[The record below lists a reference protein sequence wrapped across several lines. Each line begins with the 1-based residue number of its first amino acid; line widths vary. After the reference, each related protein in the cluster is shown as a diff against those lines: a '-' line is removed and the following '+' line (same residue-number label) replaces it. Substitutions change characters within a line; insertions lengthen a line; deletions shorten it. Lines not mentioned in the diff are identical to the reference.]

1 MNKAEKYGRK
11 TIILVYILGL
21 LGMVGIILAINI
33 TGNHAGYIM
42 HSGDYIN
49 ISNRWTLDEAGMEPA
64 DLSRLGEYMNE
75 ETGILS
81 IYYRLPR
88 MDSDESLVYRS
99 KDVYTKLL
107 IGSEILYETD
117 VPQSDLY
124 NRSPG
129 NLWNDVTIKS
139 QYSEALVELQIFMVY
154 DTDAITVDSTMW
166 GDKADI
172 VLGLFSKKVLGISV
186 SVLMLAI
193 GIVLI
198 ILDFLPTYRRAKK
211 HHGMIWLGIYAM
223 LMGLWSLIETNV
235 MQFLVD
241 DVRILQLIDNMVM
254 IADNMPLL
262 IYLDCEYGI
271 FKNRFMRIFG
281 YADSAFILIS
291 VIVQLSGVSDLH
303 YMLPGAVLALMVFSV
318 ALFIWVIHKLMSMR
332 KDDSPIAGCA
342 LQLSGICA
350 LWLFGFCE
358 SLRLTHADQMDRA
371 EFIRIGMLIFVICF
385 AISSQIE
392 TYKIIENGLKFDI
405 ISNLAYSDGLTG
417 LGNRTAYL
425 EQLEQYAGG
434 EEGISQL
441 GIVFLDVN
449 NLKKVNDN
457 QGHDKGD
464 ELITI
469 AARIISDSFGRFG
482 KAYRIGGDE
491 FCVLMTGGS
500 LQVNYERALEDF
512 KILVDEANKAKWYT
526 YEIQIA
532 NGFAIC
538 NEISK
543 KNIDETIMMADD
555 AMYINKNLLKR
566 G

>member
-1 MNKAEKYGRK
+1 MNKAEQYGRK
-11 TIILVYILGL
+11 TIILVYVLGL
-21 LGMVGIILAINI
+21 LGMLGIVLAINI
-33 TGNHAGYIM
+33 TGNQAGEIKHSSEYI
-42 HSGDYIN
+42 DITDQ
-49 ISNRWTLDEAGMEPA
+49 WTLDENSLEPV

-81 IYYRLPR
+81 IYYKLPR
-88 MDSDESLVYRS
+88 MEHDETLVYRS

-107 IGSEILYETD
+107 IGSEILFETN
-117 VPQSDLY
+117 VPQSNLY

-129 NLWNDVTIKS
+129 NLWNEVTIHP
-139 QYSEALVELQIFMVY
+139 QYSEALVELQVFMVY
-154 DTDAITVDSTMW
+154 DTDAITIDSTMW

-172 VLGLFSKKVLGISV
+172 ILGLFGKKTVGISV
-186 SVLMLAI
+186 SIFMIVI
-193 GIVLI
+193 GIVLMVF
-198 ILDFLPTYRRAKK
+198 DFLPIYRRAKS
-211 HHGMIWLGIYAM
+211 HHGLIWLGIYSV

-235 MQFLVD
+235 MQFLVT
-241 DVRILQLIDNMVM
+241 DVRILQLIDNMIM

-271 FKNRFMRIFG
+271 FKNRLIRIYG
-281 YADSAFILIS
+281 YADVTFILIC

-303 YMLPGAVLALMVFSV
+303 YMLPGAVLALMAFSII
-318 ALFIWVIHKLMSMR
+318 LFVWVIQKLVHMW
-332 KDDSPIAGCA
+332 KDNMQITGCA

-358 SLRLTHADQMDRA
+358 SFRLTRADQMDRA

-434 EEGISQL
+434 EEELEHL

-457 QGHDKGD
+457 QGHEKGD

-482 KAYRIGGDE
+482 KTYRIGGDE
-491 FCVLMTGGS
+491 FCVLMTGDD
-500 LQVNYERALEDF
+500 LQEHYEKALSEF
-512 KILVDEANKAKWYT
+512 RMLIDEANKAKWYT

-543 KNIDETIMMADD
+543 KNIDETIMTADD
-555 AMYINKNLLKR
+555 AMYVNKNLLKR

>member
-1 MNKAEKYGRK
+1 MNKAEVYGRK
-11 TIILVYILGL
+11 IIILLYIFGL
-21 LGMVGIILAINI
+21 LGMLGIILAIYI
-33 TGNHAGYIM
+33 TGNHVGYIN
-42 HSGDYIN
+42 HDGDYTD
-49 ISNRWTLDEAGMEPA
+49 ISDRWTLDEAGMEPA
-64 DLSRLGEYMNE
+64 DLSRLGQYMDE
-75 ETGILS
+75 ETGVLS
-81 IYYRLPR
+81 IYYRLPY
-88 MDSDESLVYRS
+88 MDSDETLMYRS
-99 KDVYTKLL
+99 KDVYTRLL

-117 VPQSDLY
+117 VPQSALY

-129 NLWNDVTIKS
+129 NLWNDVVIKS

-172 VLGLFSKKVLGISV
+172 VLGLFGRKILGISV

-198 ILDFLPTYRRAKK
+198 VLDFLPTYRRAKK
-211 HHGMIWLGIYAM
+211 HHGMIWLGIYSM

-235 MQFLVD
+235 LQFIVVD
-241 DVRILQLIDNMVM
+241 ARILQLIDNMIM

-281 YADSAFILIS
+281 YAEAAFIVTS
-291 VIVQLSGVSDLH
+291 VIVQLSGMWDMH

-318 ALFIWVIHKLMSMR
+318 ELFIWVIHKLMSMW
-332 KDDSPIAGCA
+332 KDNSPIACCA

-358 SLRLTHADQMDRA
+358 SLRLTRADQMDRA

-425 EQLEQYAGG
+425 EQLEQYAGD
-434 EEGISQL
+434 EAGISQL

-449 NLKKVNDN
+449 NLKQVNDN
-457 QGHDKGD
+457 QGHEKGD

-469 AARIISDSFGRFG
+469 ASRIISDSFGRFG

-491 FCVLMTGGS
+491 FCVLMTGNS
-500 LQVNYERALEDF
+500 VQVNYEKALADF
-512 KILVDEANKAKWYT
+512 RMLIDEANKAKWYT

-532 NGFAIC
+532 NGFATC
-538 NEISK
+538 DDISK

-555 AMYINKNLLKR
+555 AMYANKNLLKR

>member
-1 MNKAEKYGRK
+1 M
-11 TIILVYILGL
+11 I
-21 LGMVGIILAINI
+21 GIILAIRI
-33 TGNHAGYIM
+33 TGNQTGYLK
-42 HSGDYIN
+42 HTGDYFD
-49 ISNRWTLDEAGMEPA
+49 ISDRWTLDEAGEEPV
-64 DLSRLGEYMNE
+64 DLSKLGEYMNE
-75 ETGILS
+75 ETGVLS
-81 IYYRLPR
+81 IYYRLPHMER
-88 MDSDESLVYRS
+88 DESLVYRS

-107 IGSEILYETD
+107 IDNELLYETD

-129 NLWNDVTIKS
+129 NLWNEVTIKS
-139 QYSEALVELQIFMVY
+139 QYSEALAELQIFMVY

-172 VLGLFSKKVLGISV
+172 VLGLFGRKVLGISV

-198 ILDFLPTYRRAKK
+198 VLDFLPSYRRAKSN
-211 HHGMIWLGIYAM
+211 HGMVWLGIYSI

-235 MQFLVD
+235 MQFLVTD
-241 DVRILQLIDNMVM
+241 ARILQLIDNMVM

-271 FKNRFMRIFG
+271 FKNRFMRILG
-281 YADSAFILIS
+281 YADVTYVLVS
-291 VIVQLSGVSDLH
+291 VIAQISGVSDMHHL
-303 YMLPGAVLALMVFSV
+303 LPGSILALMVFSI
-318 ALFIWVIHKLMSMR
+318 ALFIWVIYKLVGMW
-332 KDDSPIAGCA
+332 KDKSPIAGCA

-358 SLRLTHADQMDRA
+358 SFRLSNADQMDRA

-385 AISSQIE
+385 SISSQIE
-392 TYKIIENGLKFDI
+392 TYKIIENGLKYDI

-425 EQLEQYAGG
+425 EQLEQYASG
-434 EEGISQL
+434 EEEISQL

-449 NLKKVNDN
+449 NLKKVNDS
-457 QGHDKGD
+457 QGHEKGD

-469 AARIISDSFGRFG
+469 AARIIADSFGCFG

-491 FCVLMTGGS
+491 FCVLMTGDS
-500 LQVNYERALEDF
+500 LQEHYEKARTDF
-512 KILVDEANKAKWYT
+512 RVLIDKANKAKWYT
-526 YEIQIA
+526 YERQIA

-538 NEISK
+538 SDISK
-543 KNIDETIMMADD
+543 KNIDETIMTADE
-555 AMYINKNLLKR
+555 AMYADKNLLKR
-566 G
+566 GSC